1 MGRRRDDGLPE
12 GGSAH
17 GTAVGRG
24 SRATWP
30 TTHGRQQS
38 RRRFTSPQ
46 AATRRR
52 RERWSPS
59 DRGELVA
66 SRGVTLAASG
76 ADAQSGWLH
85 DHR

>member
-1 MGRRRDDGLPE
+1 
-12 GGSAH
+12 
-17 GTAVGRG
+17 VV
-24 SRATWP
+24 
-30 TTHGRQQS
+30 
-38 RRRFTSPQ
+38 
-46 AATRRR
+46 AA
-52 RERWSPS
+52 